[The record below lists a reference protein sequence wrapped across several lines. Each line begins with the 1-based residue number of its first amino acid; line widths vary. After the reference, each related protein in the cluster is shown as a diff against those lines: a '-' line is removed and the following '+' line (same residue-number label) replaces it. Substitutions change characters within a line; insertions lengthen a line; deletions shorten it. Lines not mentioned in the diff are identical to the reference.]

1 VSDNAKTWI
10 RIFLTV
16 LSVVLPF
23 GLISSVLADKGG
35 PTTDEQGRLLGK
47 MVAGAIVF
55 VVFGN
60 LTIWGWRK
68 PSAPKH

>member
-1 VSDNAKTWI
+1 MSDSAKKGI

-16 LSVVLPF
+16 ISVVLPF
-23 GLISSVLADKGG
+23 GFISWVLADKGG
-35 PTTDEQGRLLGK
+35 PTTDEQERLLGK
-47 MVAGAIVF
+47 MVTGALVF

-60 LTIWGWRK
+60 LAIWRWKK